1 MPRVKSKQGKMGMV
15 EQEQQGGMGLV
26 ESKEHDEGPS
36 AESKRGKMDNPPG
49 KGGWVR
55 LRGKSRYR
63 RMGMVKSKVQGR
75 MAMVEG

>member
-36 AESKRGKMDNPPG
+36 AESK
-49 KGGWVR
+49 
-55 LRGKSRYR
+55 
-63 RMGMVKSKVQGR
+63 
-75 MAMVEG
+75 